1 MNTGP
6 SWDLYR
12 TFAAVMRDGSLSAAA
27 RSLGIAQPSVSRH
40 IDELERALGTTLF
53 VRSQRGFSPTD
64 RALALLPYA
73 EDLIATSAALLRAA
87 SASPDEI
94 SGVVRISASEIVAVE
109 HLPPIIAALRRTH
122 PGIAVE
128 LAPSNALDDLLAR
141 RADIAV
147 RMVDPVQQALVAKR
161 VGSVTLG
168 LHAHIDYL
176 TRRGTPACQ
185 SELPGHD
192 LIGPDPS
199 SPFVR
204 AVLAELPAMDPRAFA
219 LRVDS
224 DVAQLAAIR
233 AGIGIGVVQVEV
245 ARRDPALIRV
255 LPEAFAYELPLWI
268 VMHEDLRTSAR
279 CRAVFDTLSDGFHQM
294 ADRSSRIA
302 KIH

>member
-147 RMVDPVQQALVAKR
+147 RNAGLPIGTAGAR
-161 VGSVTLG
+161 PHWSGSV
-168 LHAHIDYL
+168 I
-176 TRRGTPACQ
+176 
-185 SELPGHD
+185 
-192 LIGPDPS
+192 
-199 SPFVR
+199 
-204 AVLAELPAMDPRAFA
+204 
-219 LRVDS
+219 
-224 DVAQLAAIR
+224 AIR
-233 AGIGIGVVQVEV
+233 A
-245 ARRDPALIRV
+245 RRPGRA
-255 LPEAFAYELPLWI
+255 AGHGSAG
-268 VMHEDLRTSAR
+268 LRSA
-279 CRAVFDTLSDGFHQM
+279 CR
-294 ADRSSRIA
+294 
-302 KIH
+302 